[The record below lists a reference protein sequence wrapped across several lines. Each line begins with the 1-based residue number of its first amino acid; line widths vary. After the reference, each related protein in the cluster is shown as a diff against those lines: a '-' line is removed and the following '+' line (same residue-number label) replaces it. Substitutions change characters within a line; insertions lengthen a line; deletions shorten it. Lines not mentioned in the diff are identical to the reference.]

1 MLQYLFNLTAIW
13 LICLLVYDL
22 FLRKETYHTYNRL
35 YLNISILLGIALPF
49 WSWSGD
55 SLIYSN
61 EYSKPITDQAV
72 ALKENVI
79 AVSESDIIL
88 NWQQVLWGIYLV
100 GATIALI
107 QFIREVFRITT
118 LYKRGKKSND
128 GVWTI
133 IETGKD
139 HSPFSAF
146 RMVFVSDR
154 QNYTNE
160 EIKLIF
166 IHEQQHGHLLH
177 FIDLLYINIVKIVF
191 WFHPLV
197 YLIEKRL
204 LMVHEY
210 QADSAVKDNPNEYSK
225 FLVEQ
230 SLLQPA
236 PILSHSFIR
245 SPLKSRIHML
255 TKRSGRLAA
264 GKKLIMIP
272 LLLITALCFTKF
284 NFVFGQRVVEGNKI
298 SYKGNVFLKMEA
310 EADTI
315 MIQNPVSGEIEIRI
329 AKREGPI
336 AKVNSKEIIHQYY
349 HNNAQPVE
357 ITKAKNK
364 IKAAISNA
372 IANELSQMQR
382 MKDLESTTFNYMIGQ
397 VVIDEKG
404 HVIYYELR
412 NPYAVKPSNDF
423 NTPSSRIE
431 LSEDL
436 SQRIEQKIASVLQD
450 INTDIMKNNGV
461 ATPYVFQVSESITI
475 N

>member
-72 ALKENVI
+72 ALKENVA
-79 AVSESDIIL
+79 AVSESDFIL
-88 NWQQVLWGIYLV
+88 NWQQVLWGIYLA

-107 QFIREVFRITT
+107 LFIREVFRITT

-133 IETGKD
+133 IETGKN

-166 IHEQQHGHLLH
+166 MHEQQHGHLLH
-177 FIDLLYINIVKIVF
+177 FIDLLYINIVKVVF
-191 WFHPLV
+191 WFHPLI

-284 NFVFGQRVVEGNKI
+284 NFVFGQRIVEGNKI
-298 SYKGNVFLKMEA
+298 SYKGNVFLKGES
-310 EADTI
+310 ERDTL
-315 MIQNPVSGEIEIRI
+315 MVQNPSTGDVEIRI
-329 AKREGPI
+329 TQRQGPVI
-336 AKVNSKEIIHQYY
+336 KMNE
-349 HNNAQPVE
+349 QPVLHE
-357 ITKAKNK
+357 YYYSYKSPIEVTNTINR
-364 IKAAISNA
+364 IKANVSSSIVKELKKLPPGIFQYSIYDIVVNADGAIVYYVVSV
-372 IANELSQMQR
+372 NELMYNKGR
-382 MKDLESTTFNYMIGQ
+382 KGDKIAEDLKKDIEKKIAQVMESTRGTAM
-397 VVIDEKG
+397 
-404 HVIYYELR
+404 
-412 NPYAVKPSNDF
+412 
-423 NTPSSRIE
+423 
-431 LSEDL
+431 
-436 SQRIEQKIASVLQD
+436 EQ
-450 INTDIMKNNGV
+450 NGV